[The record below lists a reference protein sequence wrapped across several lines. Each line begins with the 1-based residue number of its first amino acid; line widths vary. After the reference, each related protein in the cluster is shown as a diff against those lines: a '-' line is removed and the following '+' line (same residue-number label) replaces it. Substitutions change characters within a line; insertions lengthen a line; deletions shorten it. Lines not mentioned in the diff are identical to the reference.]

1 MFCPTCGRQNKE
13 NTVFC
18 AFCGKAMTQKNLA
31 PNLNQ
36 PISQEN
42 NRPQKTTKVRVSFK
56 AKKAIVT
63 GVLIV
68 GLVIVVLLIYYPSI
82 FPWNW

>member
-1 MFCPTCGRQNKE
+1 MFCPFCERQNKE

-18 AFCGKAMTQKNLA
+18 AFCGKAMIQKNLA
-31 PNLNQ
+31 PTLIK
-36 PISQEN
+36 PVSQVN
-42 NRPQKTTKVRVSFK
+42 PRPQKTPRVSFN

-63 GVLIV
+63 GALIV

-82 FPWNW
+82 FTWNG